1 MIFSY
6 ILQPIFIYLH
16 FKLLYIT
23 LITIIKTFNFAV
35 LVFTDKNLVDD
46 VIYLT
51 QKGMQI
57 IIKIV

>member
-16 FKLLYIT
+16 FKPLYIT